1 MPPLPCSRL
10 QLIPRCRRGLCPAVS
25 PGEDG
30 YNGVGGDKMPKGLH
44 PVSVDEL
51 RRYLIAEELV
61 G

>member
-1 MPPLPCSRL
+1 M
-10 QLIPRCRRGLCPAVS
+10 IPRCRRGLCPAVS

-44 PVSVDEL
+44 PVYVDEL